1 MATENYHLP
10 TITAEDRINGVR
22 AINGLAEAVDSALKS
37 VEESSG
43 GSYVLPPA
51 SEESLG
57 GVTLSTGKAGHS
69 GAVGNDADELIVQ
82 NPVGKTSG
90 VVMAV
95 DDAYPTKPLGLKV
108 YGKTRH
114 NFWVNPSGT
123 SSGVTVTSNDDGT
136 VTVAGTSSTGNST
149 VATNIF
155 YNLNPGSTYTISLD
169 KETDFTNYGFYVQ
182 SYDGSKYTTLGR
194 VYGSTKNTTIT
205 VPSSS
210 KGCRAGV
217 QITGTTAVSGTY
229 RVMLNE
235 GSTAEPWCPPGLN
248 SVNELECVF
257 KDDGEPPTV
266 NTTPI
271 DLQGH
276 ELCSLPDGTRD
287 VLDVVAGTIAKS
299 VGYIEKYAGEDVG
312 ENYIASALTDS
323 GEIAQGAQVVYKLP
337 EQQEVQ
343 LAEMQLPALLS
354 PNVTAY
360 ASANVE
366 AESEMVYVQLL
377 SAVLSKLG
385 GGGHTLYKGTTWGQL
400 KTNGFM
406 HD

>member
-10 TITAEDRINGVR
+10 TITAEDRINGVG

-37 VEESSG
+37 VEENSG

-57 GVTLSTGKAGHS
+57 GVMLSTGKAGHS
-69 GAVGNDADELIVQ
+69 GAVGNGADELIVQ

-90 VVMAV
+90 AVMAV
-95 DDAYPTKPLGLKV
+95 DDAYPTKPLELKV
-108 YGKTRH
+108 YGNTRQ
-114 NFWVNPSGT
+114 NLWPRLSGSNSGVSVSTGEGGALTLSGT
-123 SSGVTVTSNDDGT
+123 ASKTASVELAVYTLLPGKTYTLSVDKAIPGAGEGYGFFIDTNVQSAAYAGNAIGLSKSYTIGTSATRVTVG
-136 VTVAGTSSTGNST
+136 VYIA
-149 VATNIF
+149 A
-155 YNLNPGSTYTISLD
+155 GST
-169 KETDFTNYGFYVQ
+169 
-182 SYDGSKYTTLGR
+182 
-194 VYGSTKNTTIT
+194 
-205 VPSSS
+205 
-210 KGCRAGV
+210 
-217 QITGTTAVSGTY
+217 VSGTY

-235 GSTAEPWCPPGLN
+235 GSEAEPWCSPGLN

-257 KDDGEPPTV
+257 KDDGKPPTV
-266 NTTPI
+266 TTPI
-271 DLQGH
+271 DLQGNK
-276 ELCSLPDGTRD
+276 LCSLPDGTRD

-299 VGYIEKYAGEDVG
+299 VGYIESFAGENVG

-343 LAEMQLPALLS
+343 LAEVQLPVLPS

-366 AESEMVYVQLL
+366 VESEMVYVQLL
-377 SAVLSKLG
+377 NVVLSNLSS
-385 GGGHTLYKGTTWGQL
+385 GGHRLYKGTTWGQL
-400 KTNGFM
+400 KTNGFL